1 LTMDNWFTLR
11 HEGIGMKRILFFT
24 LIAAALAA
32 GTGRA
37 EIKAPA
43 PAVELPAVQLTI
55 LRYTQL
61 LADGYA
67 QMNMTPLLEVATE
80 VQALKVYRHMS
91 ALGDAKTRME
101 SRLEDIK
108 FLGVQLAGENRATS
122 RTLEKWSYIHLF
134 GGTGDDIPSG
144 TMVEGMTYT
153 LSYELVKQAGRWL
166 VSSVTVLNEAVFR
179 E

>member
-1 LTMDNWFTLR
+1 
-11 HEGIGMKRILFFT
+11 MKSILFFT
-24 LIAAALAA
+24 LVSAAFAA

-37 EIKAPA
+37 EIKASA
-43 PAVELPAVQLTI
+43 PTMELTAVQLAI
-55 LRYTQL
+55 LQYTQL

-67 QMNMTPLLEVATE
+67 QMNMTPLLTVATE
-80 VQALKVYRHMS
+80 EQALKVYRHMS

-101 SRLEDIK
+101 SRLDDIE
-108 FLGVQLAGENRATS
+108 FLVVQLAGENRATS
-122 RTLEKWSYIHLF
+122 RTLEKWSYIHLYR
-134 GGTGDDIPSG
+134 GTGGDIPSG